1 MNESDWWMISEN
13 LLMVEKKTQ
22 RSKMTQRKQWDIH
35 GFVHV

>member
-1 MNESDWWMISEN
+1 MNESDWWMISDN
-13 LLMVEKKTQ
+13 LLMVEKNQ